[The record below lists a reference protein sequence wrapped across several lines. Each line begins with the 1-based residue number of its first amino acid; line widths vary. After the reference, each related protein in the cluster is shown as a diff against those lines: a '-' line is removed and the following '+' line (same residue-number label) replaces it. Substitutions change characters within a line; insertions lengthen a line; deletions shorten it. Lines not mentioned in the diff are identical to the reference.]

1 MTDIRERIYGD
12 WSLRSYC
19 YKLAQAPAIA
29 RNATEAKLTPI
40 ASAPFFS
47 DDGDEPPVAEGP
59 ALGEDPEAGAE
70 PEPDPEFEPEVGLA
84 AAWSS
89 IGVAVSMA
97 ADCTIVTCPFF
108 TMLVQ

>member
-1 MTDIRERIYGD
+1 M
-12 WSLRSYC
+12 WSYC
-19 YKLAQAPAIA
+19 YNVAQAPAIA

-40 ASAPFFS
+40 ASAPFFP
-47 DDGDEPPVAEGP
+47 DVGDEPPVAEGP

-70 PEPDPEFEPEVGLA
+70 PEPDPEPELDPEFEPAVGLA

-89 IGVAVSMA
+89 IGVAVSTA